1 MRKPAVLARFPRVY
15 PILDAEH
22 LAARGRNA
30 ARVAEDFAR
39 AGIRIAQYRCKGP
52 FTRRAFAEAARV
64 AAVLQAAGA
73 CFVVNDR
80 ADIALALGADGVHVG
95 QDDLPVA
102 DVRRLVGDGML
113 VGYSTHNAG
122 QLAADECRWADYL
135 AIGPVFAT
143 ASKRRPDP
151 VVGLEGVRMA
161 RSLTDKPVVAIGG
174 ITTGNA
180 AEVLAAGASC
190 VSLIGGITEGN
201 LQNWAALDA

>member
-52 FTRRAFAEAARV
+52 FTRRAFAEAAQV
-64 AAVLQAAGA
+64 AAVLRAAGA

-113 VGYSTHNAG
+113 VGYSTHNAS
-122 QLAADECRWADYL
+122 QLAAEECRWADYL

-174 ITTGNA
+174 ITTANF
-180 AEVLAAGASC
+180 AEVRAAGASC
-190 VSLIGGITEGN
+190 VSLIGGITEEN
-201 LQNWAALDA
+201 LPEWAALDA